1 MSIEVPTHP
10 SMAGLPSPWRF
21 VDEWYDFRT
30 NPRETP
36 GITILATVD
45 ETSYAGGSSGSDH
58 PMIWCHERLGGRAFY
73 SGIGHVA
80 DAWTESSF
88 ATMMD
93 NASKWVIRRD

>member
-1 MSIEVPTHP
+1 
-10 SMAGLPSPWRF
+10 
-21 VDEWYDFRT
+21 
-30 NPRETP
+30 
-36 GITILATVD
+36 
-45 ETSYAGGSSGSDH
+45 
-58 PMIWCHERLGGRAFY
+58 MIWCHERLGGRAFY